1 MRVEPQLSLVYK
13 KVKKRLGAIKSR
25 LDFIEV
31 EELGGDDSNKDER
44 LTLVSEVSNLIKA
57 QNYLES
63 QMS

>member
-63 QMS
+63 QMP

>member
-1 MRVEPQLSLVYK
+1 MRVEPQLSLLYK

-31 EELGGDDSNKDER
+31 EELGGDDSNENER

-63 QMS
+63 QMP